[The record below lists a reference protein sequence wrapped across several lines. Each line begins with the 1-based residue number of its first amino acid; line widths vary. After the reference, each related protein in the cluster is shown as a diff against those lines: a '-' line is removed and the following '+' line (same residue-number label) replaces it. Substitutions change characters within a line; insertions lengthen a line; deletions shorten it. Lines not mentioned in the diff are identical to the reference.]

1 MFINMGKMVALP
13 YSWWA
18 CCRYTETISVD
29 QTVAQAFK
37 LRAYQDVIVN
47 IVDPKVRSLWAL
59 LGPSTVAGTQ
69 CLFSFCQDVTL
80 DLVELTF
87 KDQYIGRG
95 DMWRLKKSLVGH
107 VNVRSI
113 WMLRALWYLSLLFS
127 VLPGEHMCLRD
138 PEGWVCRNQVHNWN
152 DFTELFVR
160 VNQKVLVLV
169 TFTLC
174 SRWWRKWEFF
184 ILKCVWIFRAQASEL
199 WVKGEKVT
207 CGYISEDTRV
217 SGRRCWCSDLPLLQ
231 PRKRWPC
238 FYSFHSVNMF
248 QRR

>member
-13 YSWWA
+13 YSWWT

-138 PEGWVCRNQVHNWN
+138 PEGWVCRNQVH
-152 DFTELFVR
+152 
-160 VNQKVLVLV
+160 
-169 TFTLC
+169 
-174 SRWWRKWEFF
+174 KW
-184 ILKCVWIFRAQASEL
+184 LHSAVC
-199 WVKGEKVT
+199 KG
-207 CGYISEDTRV
+207 
-217 SGRRCWCSDLPLLQ
+217 
-231 PRKRWPC
+231 
-238 FYSFHSVNMF
+238 
-248 QRR
+248 